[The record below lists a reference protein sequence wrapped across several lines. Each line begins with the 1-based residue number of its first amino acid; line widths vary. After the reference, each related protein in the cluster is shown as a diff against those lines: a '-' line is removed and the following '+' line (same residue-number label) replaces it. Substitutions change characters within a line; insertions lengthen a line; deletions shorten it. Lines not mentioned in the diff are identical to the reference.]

1 MTPIHIQTMLVA
13 DTWFVQI
20 NNISINT
27 ANILISR
34 LFTIYI
40 LNPSSAVQN
49 MRILNFASRNN
60 R

>member
-1 MTPIHIQTMLVA
+1 MTPIHMQTMLVA

-20 NNISINT
+20 NIISINT
-27 ANILISR
+27 ANTLTSR

-49 MRILNFASRNN
+49 MRILNLGSRNN
-60 R
+60 H